1 MSRLVLKLAAG
12 LALFGVARVALAGDV
27 TSINS
32 VVVQERV
39 FNDFPNSTLTSVDN
53 FPTLVSFTETD
64 YGTGGFANRH
74 DAVFSADDTNPFLLQ
89 TSDAF
94 HIAFDIMLD
103 AGSVSPRKE
112 AGIRFNFNGF
122 DGLFI
127 VTSDGE
133 SAAFGGVLP
142 FFSFGGSAYTPGTVA
157 RMEVIYTPDDD
168 GDANDGDAST
178 IEYILNGVSSGP
190 LNFGNLENGF
200 IPDTQIAVYVQSQP
214 DSGNPSDFVIA
225 EFSNFSIVPEPATG
239 LLALLGVALLR
250 RR

>member
-1 MSRLVLKLAAG
+1 MSHPVLKSSLSLMLLAAAG
-12 LALFGVARVALAGDV
+12 AALAGDV

-32 VVVQERV
+32 VIIQERV

-53 FPTLVSFTETD
+53 FPALVSFTETD
-64 YGTGGFANRH
+64 YGTGGWANRH
-74 DAVFSADDTNPFLLQ
+74 DAVFSTDDTNPFLLQ

-127 VTSDGE
+127 IASDGE

-168 GDANDGDAST
+168 PDPSDGDAST

-190 LNFGNLENGF
+190 LDFGNLENGF

-214 DSGNPSDFVIA
+214 DTGNPGDFVIA
-225 EFSNFSIVPEPATG
+225 EFSNFSIVPEPATV
-239 LLALLGVALLR
+239 LLAVLGLGLIR